1 MPFNWEKV
9 SRNSDEYKACQMAT
23 AGIGVA
29 AGGIVG
35 GAGAPLTAGLSV
47 PVVMAAGGLLGFAA
61 GYLACPYL
69 APAVKR
75 KLTDGV
81 TLSSNEAN
89 NAVEAMHKYA
99 GFTDER
105 KSLAI
110 LAELRPHLQSAGG
123 GKGPGAALARHVG
136 AASSRLG

>member
-9 SRNSDEYKACQMAT
+9 SRTSEDYKACQLAT
-23 AGIGVA
+23 SGIGVA

-69 APAVKR
+69 APAVKK

-81 TLSSNEAN
+81 NLSQNETKH
-89 NAVEAMHKYA
+89 AVEAMHKYA
-99 GFTDER
+99 GFSEEK
-105 KSLAI
+105 KSLQI
-110 LAELRPHLQSAGG
+110 LAELKPHLASAVSK
-123 GKGPGAALARHVG
+123 KGPGAALARHVG
-136 AASSRLG
+136 SASSKVG